1 MAAPASLYAAD
12 EPAVKP
18 NVLLIFADDKD
29 AEAWQQNPMVRIIA
43 GSTAESN

>member
-12 EPAVKP
+12 EPV
-18 NVLLIFADDKD
+18 LIFADDKD